1 MSNPLEDILLDEA
14 GADPRPESDR
24 GEGARRD
31 GRMRLLPEPVRRLLQ
46 RKAVKNA
53 GILTGG
59 TMLAQVVTLASTP
72 LLSRLYGPEQF
83 GLLGLLMNI
92 ATMGGSV
99 GALCY
104 EMAILQPRS
113 ERTARALFALSIQLS
128 FAASLIVMA
137 IIWALDAWRHG
148 VFGRPLDLWFYVFC
162 YVGVLTSVQLNAL
175 SLAQSRR
182 DLFRPMAISK
192 INQTLLPTVFQIGF
206 GFLKNVDL
214 GLMAGRTIGLIGTN
228 LVMQRAQPAGYR
240 MRDAFRARPH
250 DLWAVAKRYKDYMFH
265 VPRQLLMRGATTAPP
280 ILLIAS
286 YGPVAGGLFFFAQ
299 RIVERPGML
308 LADTLTRLPMQQFS
322 NLVAKRKPLTRSALL
337 YSAACGAPVIAGC
350 LLLALIARPVVP
362 VLFGHRWAPAADY
375 AVVLGFWAA
384 IRLSTLPMATLVAV
398 LRIQRSSLVID
409 IVFFA
414 RLLVIPWMAHRG
426 YTAIQAVAVFC
437 VLSVAYH
444 LAIFALGLYASL
456 RYDRTL
462 KTQAS

>member
-1 MSNPLEDILLDEA
+1 MSNPLEEILLDEA

-128 FAASLIVMA
+128 FLASLIVMA
-137 IIWALDAWRHG
+137 IIWALDSWRHG

-192 INQTLLPTVFQIGF
+192 INQTLLPTVFQIAF

-228 LVMQRAQPAGYR
+228 IVMQRAQPAGYR
-240 MRDAFRARPH
+240 MRDAFRTPWRELRVVAR
-250 DLWAVAKRYKDYMFH
+250 RYKDYMFH

-280 ILLIAS
+280 ILLDRQLRADRG
-286 YGPVAGGLFFFAQ
+286 GPVLLRAADRGAAGDAPGRHADAAADAAVLQPRGQEEAADALGAGLQPGVRGAGDRGLPAPGADRAAGGAGAVRTPLGPRGRLCGGAGLLGGDPALDAADGDAGGGAAHPA
-299 RIVERPGML
+299 VEPDHRHRVL
-308 LADTLTRLPMQQFS
+308 RA
-322 NLVAKRKPLTRSALL
+322 PLGHPVD
-337 YSAACGAPVIAGC
+337 GAPRLYGDPGGGGC
-350 LLLALIARPVVP
+350 SA
-362 VLFGHRWAPAADY
+362 
-375 AVVLGFWAA
+375 
-384 IRLSTLPMATLVAV
+384 
-398 LRIQRSSLVID
+398 
-409 IVFFA
+409 
-414 RLLVIPWMAHRG
+414 
-426 YTAIQAVAVFC
+426 C
-437 VLSVAYH
+437 
-444 LAIFALGLYASL
+444 
-456 RYDRTL
+456 
-462 KTQAS
+462 